1 MPNYVTNIIKFKN
14 QKAFDLFRKTYIEAT
29 EDGGEVFDFNKLIP
43 MPPKLK
49 IESGSLTDD
58 GIDYVIRE
66 MLRSG
71 FPGIESIV
79 VDRVEEILRRQRP
92 FGYSRPTDAD
102 LDEKVATIKKIGRFD
117 QMVEQGKKA
126 IQNILDYGYQDWY
139 LWSVEN
145 WGTKWNA
152 YNYRDDPDELT
163 AVFET
168 AWSTPAPI
176 IHELSEN
183 IPNGIESVEFADEDV
198 GRNCGYYDFKYY
210 NGRVQ
215 YLVDD
220 SDEALDLAIR
230 VQGDEEFFEKDEAG
244 HWHRIDD

>member
-14 QKAFDLFRKTYIEAT
+14 RKAFDLFKKIYVEA
-29 EDGGEVFDFNKLIP
+29 DPQGGERFDFNKLVP
-43 MPPKLK
+43 MPEELE
-49 IESGSLTDD
+49 IESGGITDI

-79 VDRVEEILRRQRP
+79 EKAEEILKKQRP

-102 LDEKVATIKKIGRFD
+102 LDEEVETIKKIGKFD
-117 QMVEQGKKA
+117 HMVEQGKKA

-152 YNYRDDPDELT
+152 CNYRDDPDELT
-163 AVFET
+163 VVFET
-168 AWSTPAPI
+168 AWSTPEHI
-176 IHELSEN
+176 IRKLTDEM
-183 IPNGIESVEFADEDV
+183 PGGRIESVEVADENV
-198 GRNCGYYDFKYY
+198 GYNCGYYDFSY
-210 NGRVQ
+210 GLCFPE
-215 YLVDD
+215 YLEDG
-220 SDEALDLAIR
+220 SDEAFDLAIR
-230 VQGDEEFFEKDEAG
+230 VQGDEDLYEKDEAG
-244 HWHRIDD
+244 HWHLIDD